1 MSLVAT
7 IKNWGLGARSKAKP
21 SARPAT
27 KKPASKKNE
36 PKSVQEVDRLLR
48 RLGPYPIVTGP
59 YDAEGYDALAR
70 RRLDWMTQRKRL
82 LALRHTLGQRTDND
96 AIQAKATEVLSVD
109 DVRKNASRVRKSEA
123 WRHKQ
128 LDSMQQQAEVELEH
142 VIRALL
148 GGPSLTAKYGAMP
161 GGRDPITL
169 SAAME
174 QAWRDWREKA
184 AARGVIVEA
193 VVDCIAQPK
202 TMADIERERGM
213 ASGDGIRNHCRGLA
227 VWAEVRGWATIRL
240 TERGD

>member
-7 IKNWGLGARSKAKP
+7 VKNWGLGARSKAKQAAQP
-21 SARPAT
+21 TT
-27 KKPASKKNE
+27 KKPASKKE

-48 RLGPYPIVTGP
+48 RLGPYPIVTGL
-59 YDAEGYDALAR
+59 YDAEDYDALTR
-70 RRLDWMTQRKRL
+70 RRLDWMAQRKRL
-82 LALRHTLGQRTDND
+82 LELRHTLGQKTDND

-174 QAWRDWREKA
+174 QAWRDWRAKA
-184 AARGVIVEA
+184 SARGIIVEA

-213 ASGDGIRNHCRGLA
+213 ASGNGIHNHRRGLDI
-227 VWAEVRGWATIRL
+227 WAEVRGWITIRL
-240 TERGD
+240 TERGE